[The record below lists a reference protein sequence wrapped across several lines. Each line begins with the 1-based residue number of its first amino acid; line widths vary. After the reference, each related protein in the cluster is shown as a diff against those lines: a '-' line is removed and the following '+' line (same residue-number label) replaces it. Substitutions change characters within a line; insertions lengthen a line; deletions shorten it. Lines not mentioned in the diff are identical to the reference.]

1 MSKLEDKL
9 AASMQSDT
17 PKSAPAT
24 GKAVSS
30 KAAPAKT
37 KDAAPPSKASG
48 SKARKASGSALP
60 DLNDPARP
68 LHPARIWPD

>member
-9 AASMQSDT
+9 AASMQSNT

-24 GKAVSS
+24 GKAAAS
-30 KAAPAKT
+30 KAVPAKA
-37 KDAAPPSKASG
+37 KDTATVAKPASKT
-48 SKARKASGSALP
+48 RKSSSALP

-68 LHPARIWPD
+68 LHPSRIWPD